1 MVSLSRPRR
10 PPSSDLLLLALLALL
25 PSLCQCRPPSSG
37 GGGGGGLAFDPT
49 SGAYSGLSVV
59 LGTDLDRKE
68 CPQIIDSV
76 KV

>member
-1 MVSLSRPRR
+1 M
-10 PPSSDLLLLALLALL
+10 LLVLFAL
-25 PSLCQCRPPSSG
+25 PSLCQCRSPSI
-37 GGGGGGLAFDPT
+37 GGGGGLAFDPT